1 MPNPNVVYE
10 AYPKVSIQEFIPEL
24 SFEFT
29 DIPENAFS
37 HFVLKAINT
46 FARRSNALRR
56 TATIHVQDCVDN
68 YLLEP
73 QDCMDIV
80 AVMGICKRDNCGCS
94 PVTRLTNAP
103 CCLPCGAFSWF
114 EQPNI
119 IHISPTKCG
128 QCYDVKFSVAPTYDA
143 CEVDEILLT
152 QYYETIMHG
161 ARSSLY
167 GMGNKPWSSL
177 QRLEYHRQ
185 EFDRGI
191 RVAAVETLTGGQR
204 GALKARRPRMF

>member
-1 MPNPNVVYE
+1 MPSPNIIYE

-29 DIPENAFS
+29 DMPENAFA
-37 HFVLKAINT
+37 HFILKVINNI
-46 FARRSNALRR
+46 ARRGNILRR
-56 TATIHVQDCVDN
+56 TATIHTQDCVDN

-80 AVMGICKRDNCGCS
+80 AVMGICKRDKCGCG
-94 PVTRLTNAP
+94 PVTRLTGQP

-114 EQPNI
+114 EKPNI
-119 IHISPTKCG
+119 IHISDARCG
-128 QCYDVKFSVAPTYDA
+128 NCYEVKFSVAPTYDA

-152 QYYETIMHG
+152 QHYDLIMDG
-161 ARSSLY
+161 VRADLY
-167 GMGNKPWSSL
+167 FMGNKPWSSL
-177 QRLEYHRQ
+177 QRGEYHRQ
-185 EFDRGI
+185 QFDKGI
-191 RVAAVETLTGGQR
+191 RKAAVDTLTGGQR